1 VNFFSS
7 KLLNPLIFT
16 VHSNNEKRTPREIYK
31 KRRWKEK
38 RDGKTRTLWKERK
51 KAVMEIAMG
60 SLRNLF
66 PA

>member
-1 VNFFSS
+1 MR
-7 KLLNPLIFT
+7 KEPQ
-16 VHSNNEKRTPREIYK
+16 EKYTKRE
-31 KRRWKEK
+31 RWKEK